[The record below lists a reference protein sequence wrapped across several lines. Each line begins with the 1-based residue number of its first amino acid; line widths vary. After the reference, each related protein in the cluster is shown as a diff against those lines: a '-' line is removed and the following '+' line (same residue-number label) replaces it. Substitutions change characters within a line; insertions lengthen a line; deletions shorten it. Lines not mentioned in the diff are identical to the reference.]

1 MRTSTGTGFDNGAE
15 IPKVDALG
23 RRRWSIEQRERI
35 VAEALAPDTSV
46 AEVARRHGLNA
57 NLIFKW
63 LKCAKDGGPDRR
75 RRPAA
80 RGEPITFVPIQVVAK
95 TGCDAV
101 AAPVRALTIDH
112 AAPPRTQGAGEKPPG
127 KPRREVNGSARR
139 GAIEISLPSGARVS
153 VGAEADE
160 AVLRLVL
167 SAMKEL

>member
-1 MRTSTGTGFDNGAE
+1 MRTSTGMGSEGEAGRPQ
-15 IPKVDALG
+15 IDARG
-23 RRRWSIEQRERI
+23 RRLWSFEERHQI
-35 VAEALAPDTSV
+35 VAEALAPGASV

-101 AAPVRALTIDH
+101 
-112 AAPPRTQGAGEKPPG
+112 
-127 KPRREVNGSARR
+127 
-139 GAIEISLPSGARVS
+139 
-153 VGAEADE
+153 
-160 AVLRLVL
+160 
-167 SAMKEL
+167 